1 MKRFFIYII
10 FLLPVFISGCNKTNK
25 QIPVEVIIQRK
36 ADSIAKAATLECLFY
51 PETYDPIKTQ
61 VDSISGSVYI
71 TPKIVNAAI
80 QIIKLKKEREPIYS
94 NYKQAKE
101 SADFWK
107 GTDSKFYRKYKEDM
121 NDETKRL
128 KDIDNEIQHY
138 NNVVLAFRDELNS
151 NDFYGYSIFH
161 RFRSGTDAGTK
172 RINELLIITDKK
184 LDCWTLR
191 ITLDEDNIYNFKN
204 IKKTIDEVLES
215 ENGSNIIN

>member
-80 QIIKLKKEREPIYS
+80 QIIKLKKEFPDFCHAVHRLLQ
-94 NYKQAKE
+94 NR
-101 SADFWK
+101 SASDASAPLAL
-107 GTDSKFYRKYKEDM
+107 GVSRDSDLRQRGIGRRAADYAYALQRD
-121 NDETKRL
+121 DRCLHRL
-128 KDIDNEIQHY
+128 PHLSD
-138 NNVVLAFRDELNS
+138 
-151 NDFYGYSIFH
+151 
-161 RFRSGTDAGTK
+161 RSGGLSDHRQIG
-172 RINELLIITDKK
+172 RQ
-184 LDCWTLR
+184 
-191 ITLDEDNIYNFKN
+191 
-204 IKKTIDEVLES
+204 
-215 ENGSNIIN
+215 